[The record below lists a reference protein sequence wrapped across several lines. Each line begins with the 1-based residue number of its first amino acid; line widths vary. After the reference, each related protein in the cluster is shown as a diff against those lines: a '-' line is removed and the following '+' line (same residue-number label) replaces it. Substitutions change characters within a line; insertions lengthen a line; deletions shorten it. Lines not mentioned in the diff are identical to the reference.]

1 MALEDV
7 YQRNLH
13 HRTHRAGWLRA
24 AVLGANDGLVSTASL
39 MIGVAAARAGDQSFL
54 VTAGAAGIAAGAM
67 SMAVG
72 EYVSVRS
79 QNDIEES
86 DRLLEIEHLAIDPE
100 GEFEELVEIYM
111 KRGLSRELAVQ
122 VVDAMHK
129 RDPLEAHLRDELR
142 TISTYKGAS
151 SSGSSRFGMSFT
163 AGGPHSIRWSIC
175 PNTGCGSHQHRGLH
189 NPWPPCNGNDQ
200 CEDCRLKASY
210 PNLARDWR
218 RNSRNGHHG
227 GYWPS
232 PACEWHL
239 KHPLATLLHSAL
251 NYQQ

>member
-39 MIGVAAARAGDQSFL
+39 MIGVAAAKAGEQSFL
-54 VTAGAAGIAAGAM
+54 ITAGAAGIAAGAM

-86 DRLLEIEHLAIDPE
+86 DRLLEIEHLAIDPD

-111 KRGLSRELAVQ
+111 KRGLSRGLAVQ
-122 VVDAMHK
+122 VVDAMHQ
-129 RDPLEAHLRDELR
+129 RDPLEAHLRDELGQHPHSKAR
-142 TISTYKGAS
+142 PVQAAIAS
-151 SSGSSRFGMSFT
+151 AIAFT
-163 AGGPHSIRWSIC
+163 AGGLIPFAGAFAPTPGAAATSIVAFAIL
-175 PNTGCGSHQHRGLH
+175 GL
-189 NPWPPCNGNDQ
+189 
-200 CEDCRLKASY
+200 
-210 PNLARDWR
+210 
-218 RNSRNGHHG
+218 
-227 GYWPS
+227 
-232 PACEWHL
+232 
-239 KHPLATLLHSAL
+239 LATGMISAKIAGSKLLVPTLRVIGGGILGMAITAGIGQAL
-251 NYQQ
+251 HVSGI

>member
-39 MIGVAAARAGDQSFL
+39 MIGVAAAKAGEQSFL

-129 RDPLEAHLRDELR
+129 KDPLEAHLRDELGQHPNTKAR
-142 TISTYKGAS
+142 PVQAAIAS
-151 SSGSSRFGMSFT
+151 AISFT
-163 AGGPHSIRWSIC
+163 AGGLIPFAGAFAPTPGAAASSIVGFTILGLVA
-175 PNTGCGSHQHRGLH
+175 TGMISAKTAGSKLLIPTLRVIGGGILGMAITAGIGQALH
-189 NPWPPCNGNDQ
+189 VSGI
-200 CEDCRLKASY
+200 
-210 PNLARDWR
+210 
-218 RNSRNGHHG
+218 
-227 GYWPS
+227 
-232 PACEWHL
+232 
-239 KHPLATLLHSAL
+239 
-251 NYQQ
+251 